1 MSRGIGD
8 NGGPDMEPPPAPEDE
23 TKPFNKRKWA
33 QAVFSHPDKPA
44 GAVAMAFKLYME
56 MDAQGCGATVSD
68 ADFVVAC
75 GVSDRSSRSFKLWL
89 LRNGFVE
96 IKTRGNRG
104 RGTEFVA
111 RIPGN
116 ALAATIAGIIEQ
128 LPAGYTGNPNPDY
141 RQSLPAISEQLP
153 AIPAGG
159 DGLPAPIA
167 GDQDPPSRA
176 RAYNKITNN
185 INNITTSEQE
195 DRKGESEGKT
205 SPDEFDLADERV
217 SSSDM
222 DALRVFET
230 YNELAQR
237 VGLPTARSLTPDRKK
252 TIKRR
257 LKEHGGYE
265 AWELV
270 LTNIA
275 RSAFLQGRNPRGWRP
290 TGLNWFLEREHFTK
304 VIEGGYGNGA
314 HADDPAGESLQ
325 DRYARMMAD
334 MDENSESRT

>member
-1 MSRGIGD
+1 MDRGIGD
-8 NGGPDMEPPPAPEDE
+8 NGGPPLEAKPETKLSAKIKLIRIQHLLERSDLSSTQKCIGIGIIAAANMDGEAKISTRTLQLFATAKDRETIFRATKKLEDVGVVKKTSRQGQGGTYRVMSSEAIEAIAEAYLEMKSGRDKPDGTSVTKSGDNPVEIRSEPAPEL
-23 TKPFNKRKWA
+23 
-33 QAVFSHPDKPA
+33 V
-44 GAVAMAFKLYME
+44 G
-56 MDAQGCGATVSD
+56 TVPTGSD
-68 ADFVVAC
+68 
-75 GVSDRSSRSFKLWL
+75 S
-89 LRNGFVE
+89 
-96 IKTRGNRG
+96 
-104 RGTEFVA
+104 
-111 RIPGN
+111 
-116 ALAATIAGIIEQ
+116 
-128 LPAGYTGNPNPDY
+128 
-141 RQSLPAISEQLP
+141 
-153 AIPAGG
+153 
-159 DGLPAPIA
+159 APS
-167 GDQDPPSRA
+167 PSRA
-176 RAYNKITNN
+176 RADNKITNN

-195 DRKGESEGKT
+195 DRKGECEGET
-205 SPDEFDLADERV
+205 SIAELELTDERV

-257 LKEHGGYE
+257 LKEHGGYD

-314 HADDPAGESLQ
+314 HADDPAGETLQ

-334 MDENSESRT
+334 MDETAERQP